1 MTPISAYQERTPR
14 SIPPTA
20 KKVFSGVLFDVY
32 QWEQEQFDGT
42 TRTFEML
49 YRRPGAS
56 VIPVLEGRKLLIE
69 EDEQPG
75 RGMKITFPGGQIE
88 DGEDPE
94 VGARREFL
102 EETGYSADT
111 FTLWQE
117 TKPVGK
123 TDWKVYTYIAR
134 GCKKITEPHLDAGER
149 IKVKEITFDELID
162 LAEHPRFQN
171 KELVLDLVKA
181 KYDPEERRGL
191 EEALFG

>member
-1 MTPISAYQERTPR
+1 MSPMHEEREPR
-14 SIPPTA
+14 SIPPSA
-20 KKVFSGVLFDVY
+20 KKVFSGILFDVY
-32 QWEQEQFDGT
+32 QWEQEQFDGSMK
-42 TRTFEML
+42 TFEML
-49 YRRPGAS
+49 YRRPGATI
-56 VIPVLEGRKLLIE
+56 IPVLDGRKLLIA

-75 RGMKITFPGGQIE
+75 RPMKITFPGGQIE

-102 EETGYSADT
+102 EETGYMADT

-117 TKPVGK
+117 DKPVGK

-134 GCKKITEPHLDAGER
+134 GCRKVAEPHLDAGER
-149 IKVKEITFDELID
+149 ITVKEITLDELID

-171 KELVLDLVKA
+171 KELVLELVKA
-181 KYDPEERRGL
+181 KYDPEERKRL